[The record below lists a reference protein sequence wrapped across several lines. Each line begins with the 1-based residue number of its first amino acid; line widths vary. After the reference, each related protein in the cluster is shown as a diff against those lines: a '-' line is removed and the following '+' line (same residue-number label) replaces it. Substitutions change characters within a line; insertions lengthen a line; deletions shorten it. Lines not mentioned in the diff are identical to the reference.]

1 MQPFDNL
8 NLCDAKEQHVL
19 NRKYGLSKQTIS
31 LRRRGSTQGHKYLQD
46 LAAQIS
52 ITQIFVQ
59 NLSKYVMGS
68 KLHRRDKNIHS
79 YQSQSLYLSQ
89 TTPMHNWL
97 LGPLTGV
104 NSDFPT
110 LALILSSSKYFRYI
124 VQPCPSFY
132 PHIDISDRSYET
144 K

>member
-1 MQPFDNL
+1 M
-8 NLCDAKEQHVL
+8 
-19 NRKYGLSKQTIS
+19 
-31 LRRRGSTQGHKYLQD
+31 QGHKYLQD

-79 YQSQSLYLSQ
+79 YRSQSLYLSQ

-124 VQPCPSFY
+124 FQPCPSFY
-132 PHIDISDRSYET
+132 PRLNISDRSLQNKMNTSEKLET
-144 K
+144 TFDPHPPTPHPSTHARYLAMNFLDPK